1 MNNHV
6 IYVGHRGGRMY
17 GAVENTKEAFISGAK
32 AGCKALECDVRIT
45 KDGVLIISH
54 DPDLKR
60 LTEYEG
66 TPNEINVNNVTF
78 DEIKDIKLTQVNP
91 NNVGTGYICTFAEY
105 LQICKNYDVVPVIEF
120 KWTNGIWSS
129 NEDENSKDFSNVDK
143 VIDMV
148 KEYGLFEKAIFI
160 TFMKYLTIH
169 LRKTY
174 PTMQLQQLSP
184 QPMDDY
190 LEDIAKLNVDVDI
203 LYTLCTKEFVE
214 KCHSLGI
221 KVNIWTLNDKS
232 LLQKYL
238 DMGVDF
244 ITSDFISPKTID

>member
-1 MNNHV
+1 MNNQV

-32 AGCKALECDVRIT
+32 AGCKALECDVRVT

-78 DEIKDIKLTQVNP
+78 EEIKNIKLSQVNL
-91 NNVGTGYICTFAEY
+91 NNVGTGYICTFEEY
-105 LQICKNYDVVPVIEF
+105 LQICKEYDVTPVIEF
-120 KWTNGIWSS
+120 KWTNGIWAN
-129 NEDENSKDFSNVDK
+129 NENPDSYDFSNLPK
-143 VIDMV
+143 VIEMV

-160 TFMKYLTIH
+160 SFMKKLILH

-174 PTMQLQQLSP
+174 PTMHLQQLSH
-184 QPMDDY
+184 QPVDEYVDM
-190 LEDIAKLNVDVDI
+190 LGELNIDIDI
-203 LYTLCTKEFVE
+203 LYTLCTKELVDRCHE
-214 KCHSLGI
+214 KGI
-221 KVNIWTLNDKS
+221 KVNIWTLNDKT
-232 LLQKYL
+232 LLNQYL
-238 DMGVDF
+238 EMGVDY
-244 ITSDFISPKTID
+244 ITSDFIAPKTIE